1 MKYTV
6 AEVLFLT
13 VKKKKKQ
20 HISFLFYFQTTSEF
34 LCESLMI

>member
-13 VKKKKKQ
+13 VKKPN
-20 HISFLFYFQTTSEF
+20 ISFLFYFQTTSEF